1 MFDFEKLDVYQHI
14 KILNTKILKLLSD
27 ENYDFDGRLSDVW
40 KKSTLNSI
48 LNLTEVS
55 GRVSIDE
62 KLKFLAISRGSIFES
77 VAVLDILYNMK
88 KIDKELFR
96 ELYFDYEKASKML
109 LGMFKSITR
118 KDEMVFQKP
127 HNFSS

>member
-14 KILNTKILKLLSD
+14 KILNTKILKLLSE
-27 ENYDFDGRLSDVW
+27 ENDFDEHLKEIW

-55 GRVSIDE
+55 GRVSTDE
-62 KLKFLAISRGSIFES
+62 KLKFLAVSRGSIFES
-77 VAVLDILYNMK
+77 VAILDILFNMK
-88 KIDKELFR
+88 KIDKELFK

-109 LGMFKSITR
+109 LGMFKSIAR
-118 KDEMVFQKP
+118 KDEMTFHKTQ
-127 HNFSS
+127 NFTT